1 MKKLRIFFIF
11 IFVVVLLVGCGRN
24 SSEGEGNQ
32 ADEPLREDKTV
43 LKMALGVD
51 PDGLDP
57 HRTAAAATFQIT
69 NNIYDTLIRVTP
81 DGELKPALAESW
93 EVSDDGLTI
102 TFKLREGVNFHNGR
116 TVTAEDVKFS
126 FERLK
131 DDESPRSS
139 VYANIVDIRVVDEQT
154 VEFVTEKLDVALET
168 LFVYPWTAIVPEE
181 AVDEL
186 RDKPIGSGPYKLV
199 EWIPQQ
205 HIILKKNEDYYD
217 PANIETVE
225 FIMMPDATS
234 QISALQ
240 SGQIDM
246 ILITG
251 DQAGPI
257 ENSDDLKVVEVQYNA
272 VQLMAMNNHHEALS
286 DVRVRQAINY
296 AVDKDAVLET
306 VWFGYGKKI
315 GSHYP
320 PILKGYTDTTEV
332 IPYDPEKAIQLLEEA
347 GYGDGLTLDMY
358 LPSAYP
364 MYVSAGQVIADQLRE
379 VGITANIHTVEWGV
393 WLSDIYTNREYD
405 LTVVGHTG
413 RLDPYALLARY
424 QSESG
429 ENYMNYSNER
439 VDEILATVQQ
449 ERDEAKRMALYEEV
463 QNILAEEVPAVY
475 LQSPIALVVSAKDVA
490 GFESYPIDI
499 YEMKDVYFTE

>member
-1 MKKLRIFFIF
+1 MKRLRIFFISLLA
-11 IFVVVLLVGCGRN
+11 VVLLAGCGGD
-24 SSEGEGNQ
+24 SSQGDGKQTEEIT
-32 ADEPLREDKTV
+32 REDKTV

-69 NNIYDTLIRVTP
+69 NNIYDTLIRTTP
-81 DGELKPALAESW
+81 EGELKPALAESW
-93 EVSDDGLTI
+93 ELSEDGLAI
-102 TFKLREGVNFHNGR
+102 TFKLREGVKFHNGR
-116 TVTAEDVKFS
+116 PVTAEDVKFS

-131 DDESPRSS
+131 DEESPRSD
-139 VYANIVDIRVVDEQT
+139 VYANIVDIRVIDERT
-154 VEFVTEKLDVALET
+154 VEFVTDQLDVALET
-168 LFVYPWTAIVPEE
+168 LFVYPWTAIVPKE

-186 RDKPIGSGPYKLV
+186 RGKPVGSGPYRLE

-217 PANIETVE
+217 PANIETIE
-225 FIMMPDATS
+225 FIVMPDATS

-257 ENSDDLKVVEVQYNA
+257 IGNEDLKIVEVQYNA
-272 VQLMAMNNHHEALS
+272 IQLMAMNNKHEALS
-286 DVRVRQAINY
+286 DVRVRQAINH
-296 AVDKDAVLET
+296 AVDKDAVIET

-320 PILKGYTDTTEV
+320 PILKGYVDTTDV
-332 IPYDPEKAIQLLEEA
+332 ISYDPEKARQLLEEA
-347 GYGDGLTLDMY
+347 GYSDGLTLDMY

-393 WLSDIYTNREYD
+393 WLSDIYTNRQYD

-413 RLDPYALLARY
+413 RLDPFALLARY
-424 QSESG
+424 QSDSG

-439 VDEILATVQQ
+439 VDEILTTVQQ
-449 ERDEAKRMALYEEV
+449 ERDEEKRMALYAEI
-463 QNILAEEVPAVY
+463 QNILAEEVPALY
-475 LQSPIALVVSAKDVA
+475 IQSPIAIVVSAKDVA

-499 YEMKDVYFTE
+499 YEMKDVYFEE